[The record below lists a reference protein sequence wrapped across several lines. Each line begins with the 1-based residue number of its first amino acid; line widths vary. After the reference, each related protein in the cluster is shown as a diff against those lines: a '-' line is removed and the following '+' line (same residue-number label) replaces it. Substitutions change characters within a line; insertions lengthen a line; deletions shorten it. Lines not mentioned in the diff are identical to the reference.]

1 MRISVFITIVIY
13 TFFDHKLL
21 YSSTYKEYLMSY
33 MSLHHALYIT
43 LGLLYNLRLPSCART
58 AGGIKS
64 SLTCPYS
71 SVVVL
76 FYF

>member
-33 MSLHHALYIT
+33 MSLHHALYVHWVFCTICDC
-43 LGLLYNLRLPSCART
+43 LAVHAQR
-58 AGGIKS
+58 
-64 SLTCPYS
+64 
-71 SVVVL
+71 VVL
-76 FYF
+76 KVR